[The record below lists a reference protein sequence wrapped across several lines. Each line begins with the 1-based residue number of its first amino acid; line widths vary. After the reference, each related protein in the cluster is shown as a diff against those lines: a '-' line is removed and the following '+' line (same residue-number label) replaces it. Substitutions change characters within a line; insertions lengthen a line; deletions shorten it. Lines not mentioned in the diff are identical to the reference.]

1 MVGRK
6 SEKLIEQFVGPYKV
20 KGIVSTNTIELELP
34 SSIKIHPVVNIS
46 WVWLYR
52 SQVEGQKKTL
62 PKLVIIEEEKKFEVE
77 KILNK
82 RIVRK
87 KEKFLVW

>member
-46 WVWLYR
+46 
-52 SQVEGQKKTL
+52 
-62 PKLVIIEEEKKFEVE
+62 
-77 KILNK
+77 
-82 RIVRK
+82 
-87 KEKFLVW
+87 

>member
-1 MVGRK
+1 
-6 SEKLIEQFVGPYKV
+6 
-20 KGIVSTNTIELELP
+20 
-34 SSIKIHPVVNIS
+34 
-46 WVWLYR
+46 
-52 SQVEGQKKTL
+52 VEGQKKTL

-87 KEKFLVW
+87 KEKFLV